1 MDRRIFI
8 AGSLIAAGSLLTG
21 CSTASPKT
29 GQPTPEKRN
38 RVVVEYKTICNP
50 LDLSYRFCPKRND
63 DISRREAGDAT
74 IIRFKDEYW
83 LFASKSGGYWY
94 SADLLEWTF
103 VETNEIPTEE
113 YAPCAIVLNDTV
125 YFLASSRKKSAIY
138 KSSDPKSGKWEVVR
152 DEINEPVWD
161 PSFYLDEDGR
171 LYLYWGCSNNEPKP
185 IYGVEL
191 DRNNNFE
198 FIGERTGLFHRN
210 PGQYGWE
217 VPGDYNTNKDTVGWI
232 EGAWVNKV
240 NSNYYLQY
248 SSAGAQFK
256 SYCDAVYTAKSPLGP
271 YTLQKHNPFC
281 YRPEGFAAAAG
292 HGSTFKDKYGN
303 FWHIG
308 TASISQKHQLERRL
322 SLHLV
327 LFDEDGLMHA
337 PTQFGDYPT
346 IIPNK
351 KVESFD
357 EIFPGWMLLSY
368 DKPVKT
374 SSTKKGSSPYNLN
387 DEDIRTYWAAKSGSN
402 NEWASIDLGEG
413 CDIHAVQ
420 INFAEDETKIYN
432 RQPNLKHRYIIEA
445 SDDEEEWVVLV
456 DKSENTDDRSHQ
468 YIQFDSKVNF
478 QHLRIKNLEVPGG
491 NFAIS
496 GFRVFGFGK
505 GEVPAAVTNFVVER
519 NENDRREVKLN
530 WDKVENATGYNIK
543 FGTAHNKLY
552 HTYQVINDNSL
563 TIRSLNS
570 ELQYFFDIE
579 AFNENGVSE

>member
-1 MDRRIFI
+1 MKLYTLF
-8 AGSLIAAGSLLTG
+8 LLVFVVTS
-21 CSTASPKT
+21 CSKQQEP
-29 GQPTPEKRN
+29 GVQ
-38 RVVVEYKTICNP
+38 YKTICNP
-50 LDLSYRFCPKRND
+50 LDLSYRFHPKRND
-63 DISRREAGDAT
+63 EISRREAGDAT

-103 VETNEIPTEE
+103 VETDEIPTER

-138 KSSDPKSGKWEVVR
+138 KSPDLKSGKWEVVR
-152 DEINEPVWD
+152 DELNEPVWD

-171 LYLYWGCSNNEPKP
+171 LYLYWGCSNNEP

-198 FIGERTGLFHRN
+198 FIGERTELIHRN
-210 PGQYGWE
+210 PEQYGWE
-217 VPGDYNTNKDTVGWI
+217 VPGDYNTRKDTAGWM

-248 SSAGAQFK
+248 SSAGTEYK

-271 YTLQKHNPFC
+271 YTLQKHNPFS

-308 TASISQKHQLERRL
+308 TASISQKHIFERRL

-337 PTQFGDYPT
+337 PTRFGDYPT

-374 SSTKKGSSPYNLN
+374 SSVKEGSSPYNLN

-413 CDIHAVQ
+413 CDIYAVQ

-543 FGTAHNKLY
+543 FGTAQNKLY

-570 ELQYFFDIE
+570 ELPYFFDIE
-579 AFNENGVSE
+579 AFNENGISE